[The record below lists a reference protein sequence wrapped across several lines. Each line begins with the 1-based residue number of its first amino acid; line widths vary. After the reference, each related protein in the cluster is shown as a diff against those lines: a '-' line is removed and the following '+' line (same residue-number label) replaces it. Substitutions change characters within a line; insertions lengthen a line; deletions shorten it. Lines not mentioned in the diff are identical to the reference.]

1 MRSYKCHLSKMASKV
16 YGNTYLNGNAGE
28 GKEIE
33 FQEANQYLVELV
45 HCLAMGRQ
53 DSHQQRCRKH

>member
-1 MRSYKCHLSKMASKV
+1 MASKV

-45 HCLAMGRQ
+45 HCLAIGRQ
-53 DSHQQRCRKH
+53 DSHQQQCRKH